1 MGRQQALFL
10 AVSFLAAS
18 LAGCGDTAT
27 LTLSDGE
34 RRELSDYRGQW
45 LVVNYFAEWCA
56 PCLREMPLLNELN
69 ELNELNDAEG
79 PAVVAVSFDALSP
92 AELERLKT
100 DYRMTMPVAVSLE
113 GPWPFEAPR
122 ALPTTMVI
130 NPNGKLV
137 DSHQGEL
144 KAEDLAR
151 WQAQYWAKNSHKP

>member
-1 MGRQQALFL
+1 MGRQQSLFL
-10 AVSFLAAS
+10 AMTLLAAS
-18 LAGCGDTAT
+18 LAGCGDAAT
-27 LTLSDGE
+27 LTLSNGE
-34 RRELSDYRGQW
+34 QRELSDYRGRW

-69 ELNELNDAEG
+69 ESNEFNDAEG
-79 PAVVAVSFDALSP
+79 PAVVAVSFDALPP

-100 DYRMTMPVAVSLE
+100 DYRMTMPVAAGLA
-113 GPWPFEAPR
+113 GPWPFETPR

-130 NPNGKLV
+130 NPRGKLV

-151 WQAQYWAKNSHKP
+151 WQQIYWGD

>member
-10 AVSFLAAS
+10 AVSFLATS
-18 LAGCGDTAT
+18 LAGCGDAAT

-69 ELNELNDAEG
+69 EAVG
-79 PAVVAVSFDALSP
+79 PEVLAVSFDALP
-92 AELERLKT
+92 PVELERLKT
-100 DYRMTMPVAVSLE
+100 DYRMTMPVAASLE

-130 NPNGKLV
+130 NPRGKLV

-151 WQAQYWAKNSHKP
+151 WQDIYWGD

>member
-1 MGRQQALFL
+1 MGRHQSLFL
-10 AVSFLAAS
+10 AVSFLATS
-18 LAGCGDTAT
+18 LAGCGDAAT

-69 ELNELNDAEG
+69 ELSEAEG
-79 PAVVAVSFDALSP
+79 PVVLAVSFDALSGP
-92 AELERLKT
+92 ELQSLKT
-100 DYRMTMPVAVSLE
+100 SYQMTMPVAASLE
-113 GPWPFEAPR
+113 GSWPFETPR

-130 NPNGKLV
+130 NPRGNLV

-151 WQAQYWAKNSHKP
+151 WQAQYWGD

>member
-1 MGRQQALFL
+1 MGKQQSLFL
-10 AVSFLAAS
+10 AVSFLATS
-18 LAGCGDTAT
+18 LAGCGDAAT

-69 ELNELNDAEG
+69 DIEG
-79 PAVVAVSFDALSP
+79 PEVLAVSFDSLPP
-92 AELERLKT
+92 AELKRLKT
-100 DYRMTMPVAVSLE
+100 DYRMTMPVAAGLE
-113 GPWPFEAPR
+113 GPWPFETPR

-130 NPNGKLV
+130 NPSGKLV

-151 WQAQYWAKNSHKP
+151 WQDIYWGD